1 MLLLLIVD
9 VIIGDGVM
17 RWAPPENCI
26 PIGEAGPGTNE
37 VGRDVRLVLALTT
50 GFRAPAGDK
59 GVLLNGPNAGELLD
73 MTRMDPTPLTLLTA
87 IAAETAAAAPV
98 IDPALRDP
106 TPLAAVECST
116 VGRRFNPGRWPF
128 ASARAC
134 FVPIP

>member
-1 MLLLLIVD
+1 VELLLIVD
-9 VIIGDGVM
+9 VIIGEGVM

-37 VGRDVRLVLALTT
+37 TGRDVRFVLPLAT
-50 GFRAPAGDK
+50 GFRVPVGDN
-59 GVLLNGPNAGELLD
+59 GVLVKGPNAGELLD
-73 MTRMDPTPLTLLTA
+73 ITRMDPTPPTLLAA
-87 IAAETAAAAPV
+87 IAAETAAAVPA
-98 IDPALRDP
+98 IDPTLRDP
-106 TPLAAVECST
+106 TPFAEVECSA